1 MCPSSQQPCFQSCQ
15 LTSLHCPSIHCQPS
29 SPFSSLFCSQVL
41 SKDPKSPPTVAR
53 GKHQCELIPEQFEKR
68 VRSAE
73 PAGVLTPTLCHSVTL
88 TLPLG
93 ARKSQSQ
100 SISPHPAFLTMDSS
114 NSSINNVSF
123 FVLITSM
130 YSPYLLIPWA
140 LSSSQGTT
148 SQCQSCD
155 CSQAKEGGVQ
165 PGPQSAS
172 IAESCV
178 QDWAWTRS
186 QGRGRISIEDR
197 LNGEHYVLWRGALFW
212 KNRGQKAPSME
223 HMWILAQTME
233 VGQNRQVRGNN
244 ADKDTRTCPALIRA
258 NT

>member
-140 LSSSQGTT
+140 LSQLTRHHIPVSKLWLQPSQRRRSS
-148 SQCQSCD
+148 
-155 CSQAKEGGVQ
+155 
-165 PGPQSAS
+165 
-172 IAESCV
+172 
-178 QDWAWTRS
+178 
-186 QGRGRISIEDR
+186 
-197 LNGEHYVLWRGALFW
+197 
-212 KNRGQKAPSME
+212 
-223 HMWILAQTME
+223 
-233 VGQNRQVRGNN
+233 
-244 ADKDTRTCPALIRA
+244 TRTPKCKHCRKLCAGLRM
-258 NT
+258 N